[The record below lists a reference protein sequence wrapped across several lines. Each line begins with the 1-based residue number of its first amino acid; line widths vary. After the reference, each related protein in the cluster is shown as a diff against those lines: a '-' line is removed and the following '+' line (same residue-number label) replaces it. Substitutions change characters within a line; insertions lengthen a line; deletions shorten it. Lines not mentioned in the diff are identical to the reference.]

1 MATRTRKAP
10 ELYNGAA
17 GGGVSSDV
25 TQHALDMLNER
36 LYRVET
42 EVDSLKSDFA
52 DHRVAVAKL
61 SEQVSS
67 HEIRGAERHQ
77 QVIAAIGDLKTDYR
91 SMLAQQA
98 AERSQ
103 QFAFYS
109 KVALG
114 VLGIVSTIVAG
125 VYGLTPT
132 KAKTTA
138 SPPAAH
144 APAETQP

>member
-1 MATRTRKAP
+1 MANRTRKAP
-10 ELYNGAA
+10 ELPRVIGGRMGAE
-17 GGGVSSDV
+17 S

-77 QVIAAIGDLKTDYR
+77 QVMAAIGDLKIDYR
-91 SMLAQQA
+91 AMLVQQA
-98 AERSQ
+98 TERSQ

-125 VYGLTPT
+125 VYGFTPSKT
-132 KAKTTA
+132 KTTA
-138 SPPAAH
+138 APPASQSATG
-144 APAETQP
+144 TQP

>member
-1 MATRTRKAP
+1 MANRTRKAP
-10 ELYNGAA
+10 ELPRVI
-17 GGGVSSDV
+17 GGRMGTES

-91 SMLAQQA
+91 AMLAQQA
-98 AERSQ
+98 TERSQ

-125 VYGLTPT
+125 VYGFTPSKT
-132 KAKTTA
+132 KPTA
-138 SPPAAH
+138 APPASQSA
-144 APAETQP
+144 AGTQP

>member
-1 MATRTRKAP
+1 MATRSRKAP
-10 ELYNGAA
+10 ELYHGAA
-17 GGGVSSDV
+17 GGAVSNDA

-67 HEIRGAERHQ
+67 HEIRGGERHQ
-77 QVIAAIGDLKTDYR
+77 QVLSAIGDLKTDYR
-91 SMLAQQA
+91 AMLAQQA
-98 AERSQ
+98 AERSE

-114 VLGIVSTIVAG
+114 VLGIISTIVAG
-125 VYGLTPT
+125 IYGFTPNKT
-132 KAKTTA
+132 KTTA
-138 SPPAAH
+138 
-144 APAETQP
+144 APATEQTAPGTRP